1 MMSLMR
7 IFTATLVFTLFLMV
21 GCAPE
26 TENYYDKARQALS
39 DGDESTAHRC
49 LLHEIAQNDT
59 PEAHLLYAKL
69 LGSHEEKSG
78 IAAWHYRR
86 YLELMPAS
94 DDVHEV
100 EKMAAECEQKYMDHC
115 IRVYTR
121 REYSSLEEIQER
133 MKMIEEQARRQKRW
147 VEQLEAEKNN
157 LSRQVLELRNAQ
169 LKERRGDVK

>member
-1 MMSLMR
+1 MMSPMR
-7 IFTATLVFTLFLMV
+7 IFAAILVFSLLLMV

-26 TENYYDKARQALS
+26 NENYYDKAQKALS
-39 DGDESTAHRC
+39 EGDESAAQRF

-86 YLELMPAS
+86 YLELLPTS
-94 DDVHEV
+94 DDAHEV

-147 VEQLEAEKNN
+147 VEQLETEKNN
-157 LSRQVLELRNAQ
+157 LSRQVLELRNAE
-169 LKERRGDVK
+169 LKERRGNGK

>member
-1 MMSLMR
+1 MKSSMR
-7 IFTATLVFTLFLMV
+7 IFTAILMFSLLLMV

-26 TENYYDKARQALS
+26 SENYFQKAQKALEE
-39 DGDESTAHRC
+39 GDESVAQRC

-69 LGSHEEKSG
+69 LGSQEEKSG

-86 YLELMPAS
+86 YLELLPAN
-94 DDVHEV
+94 DDAREV
-100 EKMAAECEQKYMDHC
+100 EKLAAECEQKYMDHC

-121 REYSSLEEIQER
+121 KEYSSLEEIRER

-147 VEQLEAEKNN
+147 VEQLETEKNN
-157 LSRQVLELRNAQ
+157 LSRQLLELRNAEM
-169 LKERRGDVK
+169 KERRGDGK